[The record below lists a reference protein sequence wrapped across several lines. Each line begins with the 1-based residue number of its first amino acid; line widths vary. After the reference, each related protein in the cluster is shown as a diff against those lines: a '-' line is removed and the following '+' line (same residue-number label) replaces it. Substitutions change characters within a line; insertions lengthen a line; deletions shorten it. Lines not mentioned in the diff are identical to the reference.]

1 MLTHSTKPEMYPE
14 YVIVS
19 WDSLILLLDAEKIE
33 WKVQLDAEK
42 NLNVYAKYK
51 LQEKT
56 ASHDTQICDS
66 WKQFVST
73 DRLFS
78 HSVFRCKFSDL
89 SPKAIVFSHH
99 FPQSLV
105 LSLLCLNSHLL
116 RTLSEL
122 FFGETIGDTADL
134 QTIIYHFSRFWV
146 CCMLSKRISSF
157 S

>member
-122 FFGETIGDTADL
+122 FFWWDNRWHCRSANNNLPFQSI
-134 QTIIYHFSRFWV
+134 
-146 CCMLSKRISSF
+146 LSLLHAF
-157 S
+157 QENFQL